1 MVRYTM
7 PNFLE
12 LVKIV
17 NSHFEKYKDLDLNE
31 FDIIL
36 NNPTKS
42 RTMSFSLEMARIRKD
57 KLWKKEI

>member
-17 NSHFEKYKDLDLNE
+17 NFHFEKYKELDLNE

-57 KLWKKEI
+57 KL